1 MKLTFDENNKG
12 RYRDEQQ
19 EKNETIK
26 KLSEEKNLL
35 LKMENAMEQQ
45 LINEANMQSTNCQ
58 SVIKLRRKA
67 RYRETSSISSAKDLE
82 EQEKELRKQVHR

>member
-1 MKLTFDENNKG
+1 
-12 RYRDEQQ
+12 
-19 EKNETIK
+19 
-26 KLSEEKNLL
+26 
-35 LKMENAMEQQ
+35 MEQQ

-67 RYRETSSISSAKDLE
+67 RYRETSSISSAKGLE